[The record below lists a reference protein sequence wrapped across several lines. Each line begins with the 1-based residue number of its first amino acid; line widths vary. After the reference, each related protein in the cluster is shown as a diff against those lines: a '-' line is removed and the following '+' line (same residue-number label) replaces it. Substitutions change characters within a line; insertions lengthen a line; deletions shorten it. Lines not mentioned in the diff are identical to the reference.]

1 VNVKGFYLIL
11 YSIALRTLSHL
22 PVKTFLKIKKTLY
35 IMTVPEHYI
44 VLVNQSNT
52 VNPSIMAIN
61 ESLPLQLYKPISS

>member
-1 VNVKGFYLIL
+1 
-11 YSIALRTLSHL
+11 
-22 PVKTFLKIKKTLY
+22 
-35 IMTVPEHYI
+35 MTVPEHYI